1 MHIFIT
7 VLLLL
12 IPFFFQKH
20 RRCEYNSNVDVVVND
35 LTTSSGTLLASN
47 DKLFEIIIIRAKLF
61 VINIS
66 ASCLV
71 FFILLW
77 YLLLCCFVAFITL
90 RILCQTD

>member
-47 DKLFEIIIIRAKLF
+47 DKLFEIIIKEPSFSLLILVLVVWFFLF
-61 VINIS
+61 YYGTFYFAV
-66 ASCLV
+66 L
-71 FFILLW
+71 
-77 YLLLCCFVAFITL
+77 
-90 RILCQTD
+90 